1 MDQSNITV
9 PVDEKIVRAIENA
22 VAMIRPNCKA
32 DDALKFSQAT
42 LNLAHAQTLLI
53 KGSTRTGGRTSAAKN
68 MA

>member
-1 MDQSNITV
+1 MTTELVHV

-32 DDALKFSQAT
+32 DDALKFSQAA
-42 LNLAHAQTLLI
+42 LNLAHTLAV

-68 MA
+68 TA